1 MIVSLNPGMLLIAAA
16 ALLLA
21 APRSWGGAIL
31 AAAALGAGAMMF
43 APAFG
48 AHMTF
53 AQLGL
58 TVAPFRLDAASQS
71 FGLAAAIMAALLAL
85 YGWRDAGRIERA
97 AAAAMAGGALAGIF
111 AGDLVSFV
119 AALSFLGLAAAVVAL
134 RGTELGA
141 KAAGVRLLLWQAA
154 AGILAAC
161 GTGLI
166 WAETGGVA
174 FERLYAATP
183 GGMAI
188 LAALLIQAGAIGAH
202 VWLKD
207 APARASPFGA
217 VALLTLAAP
226 AALYGLMRSFAG
238 EPVLVWIGAA
248 SCGLGLIMAAAAPTP
263 RAALGYGLISQNG
276 LIIAAIGVGAPL
288 ALAGAAA
295 FAFALIL
302 AVGLAAMA
310 LGVGAALAD
319 PTQRAP
325 VTTGLAFVAAAA
337 LFAAPGTAGF
347 IGMTLL
353 LDAFGRDSW
362 TGLFALAL
370 AAIAGAV
377 AHGGWRAPV
386 MVFLAPPAASLPVA
400 GPAPAYPALL
410 AMVLGG
416 FLILAIGLSPAWLLG
431 LVPNGAPGHPVFR
444 IDTVLPHLQLICAAL
459 AAFGL
464 AWLARLAPMSGAGH
478 LRDVDWLLR
487 AAGPRLA
494 ALAGAGLASVYAGA
508 ATAAGAA
515 ATAAQTLATHLA
527 KQTNSASGERASG
540 AIFAFMCAVML
551 VCLMVVVG

>member
-1 MIVSLNPGMLLIAAA
+1 MGAAMIVSLNPGMLLIAAA
-16 ALLLA
+16 VLLLG
-21 APRSWGGAIL
+21 APRSWGGAIM

-43 APAFG
+43 APPFG
-48 AHMTF
+48 EHMTF

-58 TVAPFRLDAASQS
+58 TVAPFRLDAASQT
-71 FGLAAAIMAALLAL
+71 FGFAVVIMAALLAL

-97 AAAAMAGGALAGIF
+97 AAAAMAGGALAAIF

-134 RGTELGA
+134 RGAEHGA

-161 GTGLI
+161 GAGLI

-174 FERLYAATP
+174 FERLFAVTP

-238 EPVLVWIGAA
+238 EPILVWIGAA
-248 SCGLGLIMAAAAPTP
+248 SCGLGLIMAAATPTP
-263 RAALGYGLISQNG
+263 RAALGYGLIGQNG

-295 FAFALIL
+295 YAFALIL
-302 AVGLAAMA
+302 SVGLAAMT
-310 LGVGAALAD
+310 LGVGAAFVD
-319 PTQRAP
+319 PTRRAP
-325 VTTGLAFVAAAA
+325 VTTGLAFLAAAA
-337 LFAAPGTAGF
+337 VFAAPGTAGF

-353 LDAFGRDSW
+353 LDAFGRDPW

-370 AAIAGAV
+370 AAIAGAA

-386 MVFLAPPAASLPVA
+386 SVFFAPPAAETPA
-400 GPAPAYPALL
+400 EAPAPAYPALL

-431 LVPNGAPGHPVFR
+431 LVPNGAPGQPVYL
-444 IDTVLPHLQLICAAL
+444 IETVLPHLQLICAAL
-459 AAFGL
+459 AVFGL
-464 AWLARLAPMSGAGH
+464 TWLARLAPMSAKGH

-494 ALAGAGLASVYAGA
+494 ALAGAGLAA
-508 ATAAGAA
+508 A
-515 ATAAQTLATHLA
+515 
-527 KQTNSASGERASG
+527 
-540 AIFAFMCAVML
+540 
-551 VCLMVVVG
+551 